1 MRQMGKGSS
10 SSRFTAAAAV
20 PRITKYYYASVRGRL
35 YCTESLLRRRREKG
49 SLKCMPPFWPP
60 QKLQKRR
67 RRRDSEGRRESS
79 QCKSGSCYDT
89 IYYPLLFCTRKKFLS
104 KRFILTAAQQLLFFF
119 RSWRAL
125 RLLRLLLADMNVEQ
139 GKAIYLGPHEN
150 PQKKRKVTISK
161 IVRYVQKCY
170 LPTLEY
176 LVTVHKAK
184 SKGVIPFTC

>member
-1 MRQMGKGSS
+1 
-10 SSRFTAAAAV
+10 
-20 PRITKYYYASVRGRL
+20 
-35 YCTESLLRRRREKG
+35 
-49 SLKCMPPFWPP
+49 MPPFWPP
-60 QKLQKRR
+60 RNCKKEEEEEILK
-67 RRRDSEGRRESS
+67 GESS

-119 RSWRAL
+119 RSSRAL
-125 RLLRLLLADMNVEQ
+125 RLRLLLADMNVEQ

-161 IVRYVQKCY
+161 DQNCMLCSKMS
-170 LPTLEY
+170 LTLEF

-184 SKGVIPFTC
+184 SKGSHSIHMLNIQIDTKS